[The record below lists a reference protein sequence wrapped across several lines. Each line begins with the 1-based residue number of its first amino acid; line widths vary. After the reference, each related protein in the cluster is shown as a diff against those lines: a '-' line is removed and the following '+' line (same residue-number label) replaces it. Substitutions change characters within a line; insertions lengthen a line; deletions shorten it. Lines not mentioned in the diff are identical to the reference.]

1 MKARKSFG
9 WLFGMVLAV
18 AGASTGCAQDGV
30 NAPATANSLDA
41 GGATAPA
48 PNSSAAAKTAPAAP
62 ASPHKQGDL
71 SLTPRISLSPWA
83 QEIQKLVQAG
93 VEERVITTYITNSA
107 GMFNL
112 TTDQIIYLKNAGV
125 SPQILSVMVQHDQ
138 QLISSGRFM
147 TALAEP
153 AAGPIATF
161 ATPGAS
167 PIVANDDSWAQEP
180 ILPDDSYY
188 APEQPE
194 GFGPVRAPYA
204 VKLNDPIIMLRLPTF
219 TVPCW

>member
-1 MKARKSFG
+1 MKARTLYG

-18 AGASTGCAQDGV
+18 ASAASGCAQDSI
-30 NAPATANSLDA
+30 NAPPPTSPSDA
-41 GGATAPA
+41 GRATAPA
-48 PNSSAAAKTAPAAP
+48 PNVSAAPQTAPAAP
-62 ASPHKQGDL
+62 ATPAKQGDQ
-71 SLTPRISLSPWA
+71 SSPPRITLSSWA

-112 TTDQIIYLKNAGV
+112 TADQIISLKNVGV
-125 SPQILSVMVQHDQ
+125 SPKTLSVMIQHDQ
-138 QLISSGRFM
+138 QLFSSGVFM
-147 TALAEP
+147 TAPAEP
-153 AAGPIATF
+153 PANQIATF

-167 PIVANDDSWAQEP
+167 PIVANDDSWAQELV
-180 ILPDDSYY
+180 LPEDFYY

-194 GFGPVRAPYA
+194 GIGPVRAPYA